1 MRINQTHSSML
12 ISPMRIITGKV
23 EHYSGS
29 TLLNTFEH
37 TGALSSFKVTRTA
50 SKKFFGYGVTQ
61 SLELKLIDKTRSIN
75 IENESLLSVSY
86 GVNNSFYNPYP
97 QFNVTE
103 VIRNENN
110 NDLSVK
116 AVDLILLNGTKRIV
130 SELNITY
137 PVTVQVL
144 ANACASALGMSG
156 AEFTGVS
163 ALNLTIDQ
171 LNVDGNEPIRSLLDD
186 IAEATQTIYYQ
197 DANKI
202 VFKRLNI
209 SGSAV
214 LSITKSDYF
223 TLTDQEPC
231 VLNAIASSSELGEN
245 VISKLNEQPYTQFVH
260 ENSIWALRTDIA
272 SLLDSAVAAVGGLS
286 ITPFNCKWRGNYLLE
301 IGDKIEITKKNNT
314 VMTSYLLEEQTTYN
328 GGLNSIISWAYD
340 PNATDTFTN
349 PATLGDKLNQT
360 FAKVDKTKQ
369 EIDLVAKNVED
380 VVQEQ
385 AAIKLTTDSITS
397 SVELLGQATEN
408 NSNKIE
414 NLSTKL
420 EQTAEDLRLEIKQEI
435 LDGTPDKVTTVT
447 GFTFNEDGLT
457 ISKTSSEMST
467 QITEDGLTIY
477 RNNEE
482 MLIADNEGV
491 YAANLNATTFFIMG
505 DNSRFEDYQ
514 NRQRTGCF
522 WIGGV

>member
-12 ISPMRIITGKV
+12 TSPMRKITGKV
-23 EHYSGS
+23 EHYNGS

-37 TGALSSFKVTRTA
+37 TGALSSFKITRTA

-61 SLELKLIDKTRSIN
+61 SLELQLIDKTRSIN
-75 IENESLLSVSY
+75 IENESLLSVSF

-116 AVDLILLNGTKRIV
+116 AVDLILFNGTKHIV

-137 PVTVQVL
+137 PVTIQVL
-144 ANACASALGMSG
+144 ANTCASVLGMVG
-156 AEFTGVS
+156 AEFIGIPT
-163 ALNLTIDQ
+163 LDLTVEK
-171 LNVDGNEPIRSLLDD
+171 LNVDGNESIRSLLDD

-202 VFKRLNI
+202 IFKRLNI
-209 SGSAV
+209 NGSAD

-245 VISKLNEQPYTQFVH
+245 VISKLNDLPYTQFVY
-260 ENSIWALRTDIA
+260 ENSIWTLRTDIA
-272 SLLDSAVAAVGGLS
+272 SLLDNAVAAVCGLS

-301 IGDKIEITKKNNT
+301 IGDKIEITKKDNT

-328 GGLNSIISWAYD
+328 GGINSIINWDYD
-340 PNATDTFTN
+340 ANQTDVFTN
-349 PATLGDKLNQT
+349 PSNLGDKLNQT
-360 FAKVDKTKQ
+360 FAKVDKVKQ
-369 EIDLVAKNVED
+369 EIELVAKDVEGLP
-380 VVQEQ
+380 QEI
-385 AAIKLTTDSITS
+385 ASLKLTTDSITS
-397 SVELLGQATEN
+397 SVNLLSQETEN
-408 NSNKIE
+408 NKNQI
-414 NLSTKL
+414 NQLSTKL
-420 EQTAEDLRLEIKQEI
+420 EQTADEIKIEIKNEI
-435 LDGTPDKVTTVT
+435 LEENISTVTTST

-457 ISKTSSEMST
+457 IDKSGSEMST
-467 QITEDGLTIY
+467 RITEDGMTIY
-477 RNNEE
+477 RNEE
-482 MLIADNEGV
+482 ALLIADNQGV
-491 YAANLNATTFFIMG
+491 YATNLNATTFLIIG
-505 DNSRFEDYQ
+505 TNSRFEDYS